1 MTLMSSGP
9 YLSGTPPLVTLAYH
23 SGMSEKRCLRIL
35 RWPHKKRSKI
45 SFQYRQGN
53 DSPRRGGEKIRGFF
67 ILLRNDLMVITAH
80 LVGRKLL
87 QTDFTPPMAAHKIM
101 LLQLMGC
108 IHCRANT
115 KGMAGV
121 KINHS
126 L

>member
-1 MTLMSSGP
+1 MSSGP
-9 YLSGTPPLVTLAYH
+9 YLSRSPSPVTLAYH

-35 RWPHKKRSKI
+35 RWQHNERSKI
-45 SFQYRQGN
+45 SFSHRQGN
-53 DSPRRGGEKIRGFF
+53 DSPGHCGEKIRGFF
-67 ILLRNDLMVITAH
+67 ILLRNDLIVITAH

-87 QTDFTPPMAAHKIM
+87 KTNFTPPMGAHKIM

-115 KGMAGV
+115 KGIAGV